1 MPIKSKYDRLKQNP
15 KRYEKFLKD
24 KREFS
29 KRYRF
34 KHPLKYL
41 CTKTKTERKLNDDVT
56 PFDLWKIVKRQRLRC
71 SISGCKLTPENISL
85 DHIQP
90 LVNGGS
96 KSLSNIQF
104 TTKEVNLAKHVLSNE
119 NFIKLCEIIYKNQL
133 TSSTLVL
140 PCSNSR

>member
-1 MPIKSKYDRLKQNP
+1 MPIKSKYECLKQNP
-15 KRYEKFLKD
+15 KRYKKFLKD

-41 CTKTKTERKLNDDVT
+41 CTKTKTEGKLDLTVT

-71 SISGCKLTPENISL
+71 SISGQKLTTENISL

-96 KSLSNIQF
+96 KSLNNIQF
-104 TTKEVNLAKHVLSNE
+104 TTKEINLAKHVMSTE
-119 NFIKLCEIIYKNQL
+119 NFINLCEIVYKNKL
-133 TSSTLVL
+133 TSTNTVL
-140 PCSNSR
+140 PCFNRV